1 MERWLRDTPPEDLRK
16 LFSAQELQDSE
27 PGPRRSASLAARFA
41 AKEAC
46 LKLFPR
52 ETALGTLE
60 PGDFSVVRDS
70 YGAPQA
76 VCSPAAS
83 DVLARYRIEAISLSL
98 THDRSSAAAV
108 ALAKPMHT
116 EVPLSGRLLYRLLPY
131 RRKVMLDNMRRVFGE
146 IIPEHEIKRLAQAHY
161 AHIWRLIAEFLCF
174 PLLRLS
180 QRAKLVRVENEDVL
194 RRAHAQGKGVLL
206 LTGHFGNF
214 EVATAAGIAQFPE
227 AHGHFHFV
235 RRPFKPRWLEKF
247 VYRRSLRI
255 GFGSLPKQ
263 GSLDLFI
270 ARLAAGDIVLFP
282 FDQHAV
288 GRDGIEV
295 DFFGHPAGTFRSLA
309 LIARATGAPV
319 VPAATWREPD
329 GRHVLRFEQPLIPI
343 QCEDYDEEI
352 RRNTR
357 AYNAALERLILR
369 HPEQWWWMHRRWKS
383 RRN

>member
-1 MERWLRDTPPEDLRK
+1 MKAESSQPQT
-16 LFSAQELQDSE
+16 
-27 PGPRRSASLAARFA
+27 
-41 AKEAC
+41 
-46 LKLFPR
+46 
-52 ETALGTLE
+52 ETR
-60 PGDFSVVRDS
+60 V
-70 YGAPQA
+70 
-76 VCSPAAS
+76 PAAAS
-83 DVLARYRIEAISLSL
+83 PIPSP
-98 THDRSSAAAV
+98 T
-108 ALAKPMHT
+108 P
-116 EVPLSGRLLYRLLPY
+116 VPWFGKWLYHLLPY
-131 RRKVMLDNMRRVFGE
+131 RRHVVLGNIRRVFGDVLPEAE
-146 IIPEHEIKRLAQAHY
+146 ILHLAQAYYAHY
-161 AHIWRLIAEFLCF
+161 ARFLSEFIRLPFLSKA
-174 PLLRLS
+174 RL
-180 QRAKLVRVENEDVL
+180 QKWIRVENIESPI
-194 RRAHAQGKGVLL
+194 RAHSQGKGVLL

-247 VYRRSLRI
+247 VYQRSLRI

-270 ARLAAGDIVLFP
+270 ARLTAGDIVLFP
-282 FDQHAV
+282 FDQHAG

-319 VPAATWREPD
+319 VPAASWREPD
-329 GRHVLRFEQPLIPI
+329 GRHVLRFEEPLIPI
-343 QCEDYDEEI
+343 ECEDYDEEI

-383 RRN
+383 RRNERS